1 MRTIVGVTTAVL
13 LAAATQSANAT
24 VFGSLGNSGGGPNLP
39 LGSAG
44 LDGGAVA
51 SLSGGAVVTGPIFP
65 ATTYLSAGA
74 GSGQPA
80 VLTFNV
86 PTTYL
91 SFLWGAPVG
100 ANRLVVASTGASQL
114 FTAASLGFPIADGSV
129 DFRQAVQF
137 NALPGDFITS
147 ISFSNSTTVDSF
159 AAGNFFAITRSIAPV
174 PEPSAW
180 TLMISG
186 FGMVGAAMR
195 RRRSAALGRTAG
207 SA

>member
-1 MRTIVGVTTAVL
+1 MAVL
-13 LAAATQSANAT
+13 LAAAADCANAT
-24 VFGSLGNSGGGPNLP
+24 VVGSLGGGLGPVLT
-39 LGSAG
+39 LSSMG
-44 LDGGAVA
+44 LDGGSVA
-51 SLSGGAVVTGPIFP
+51 SLSGGTVVAGPLFP

-91 SFLWGAPVG
+91 TFLWGAPVG
-100 ANRLVVASTGASQL
+100 ANQLVVASTGASQL
-114 FTAASLGFPIADGSV
+114 FTAASLGFPIADGRAS
-129 DFRQAVQF
+129 FRQAVQF

-180 TLMISG
+180 ALMISG

-195 RRRSAALGRTAG
+195 RRNSAALGRAAA